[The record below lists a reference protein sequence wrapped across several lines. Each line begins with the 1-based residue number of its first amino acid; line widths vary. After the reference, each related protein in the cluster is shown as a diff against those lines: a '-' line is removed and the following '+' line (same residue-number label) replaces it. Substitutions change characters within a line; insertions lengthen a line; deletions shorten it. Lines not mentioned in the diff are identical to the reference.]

1 VSAEKPTTEEART
14 VIGCA
19 AVVLAALT
27 VILVLT
33 YLGLFPDYH

>member
-1 VSAEKPTTEEART
+1 MSAEKPTTEEAWT

-19 AVVLAALT
+19 AILVAALT

-33 YLGLFPDYH
+33 YLGVIPDH